1 MTASVEEV
9 LKLQRPLPDRTLK
22 KIVATGEKEV
32 EAG

>member
-22 KIVATGEKEV
+22 IVAMGEKEV
-32 EAG
+32 EAT